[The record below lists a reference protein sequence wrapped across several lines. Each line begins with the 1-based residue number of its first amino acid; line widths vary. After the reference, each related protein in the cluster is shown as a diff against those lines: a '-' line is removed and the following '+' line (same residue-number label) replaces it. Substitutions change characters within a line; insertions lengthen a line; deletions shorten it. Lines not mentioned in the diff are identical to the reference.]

1 MPEPT
6 AERLQQAT
14 INWDAEGQPHA
25 TDFNDRYFSRSNGL
39 SETRHVFLHHNR
51 LPQRWETSKRALFTI
66 GETGF
71 GTGLNFL
78 TVASLWLDRTN
89 SGTLHFVSAEKYP
102 LSRSDLQQALSLW
115 PALSELA
122 NALIEQY
129 PPPIPGIHRLYLA
142 NNRIVL
148 TLLYGDAN
156 TMFASLPGSDHPL
169 FLSRNNPTVDA
180 WFLDGFAPAK
190 NPQMWTDDLF
200 QTLARLSA
208 PGTTFSTFT
217 AAGSVRRGL
226 QAAGFEVQ
234 KVPGFGQKLHMLC
247 GQMAEPI
254 TAEISETD
262 WQPASRNAD
271 FQPPWYLPPRLSP
284 PVSAL
289 VIGGGI
295 AGCATARSLAER
307 GIAVTLIE
315 QHPQLAS
322 EGSGNPQGI
331 LYPKLSSQRSPLSRF
346 GLMALLHASRYHQ
359 RFLGD
364 RATGSPCGVLVLP
377 KDQHELALFEAIAR
391 QYPEEL
397 VTLVTGSKLDD
408 ITGIPLGIGAG
419 LFFPQLGWIKPVAV
433 CRALADHYLIHHQ
446 TAAITTL
453 HYEQHQW
460 QAYDRHGMLSATAP
474 VAVIASGTGSAAF
487 TQTAHLPLKPIRG
500 QISCLPATTDSK
512 QLKTVICGEGYLAP
526 ASDGIHTLGATYNI
540 GETCTKVRVQDHRDN
555 LAQLQKTAPEVADLF
570 GRVDADHLDGRAAF
584 RCTTPDYLP
593 IAGPA
598 PIAERYR
605 LDYALLRKNAR
616 AHIPVAGACWPGLY
630 LNCGHGSRGM
640 SYAPL
645 CAELLASQIRGEV
658 SPLEQDLCQA
668 IHPGRFIIRDM
679 KRGKQ

>member
-6 AERLQQAT
+6 ADMLQRAT

-25 TDFNDRYFSRSNGL
+25 TAFDDRYFSRTSGL
-39 SETRHVFLHHNR
+39 SEARHVFLHHNG
-51 LPQRWETSKRALFTI
+51 LPQRWTISTRPFFTI

-78 TVASLWLDRTN
+78 TAASLWLDQN
-89 SGTLHFVSAEKYP
+89 SSGTLHFVSAEKYP
-102 LSRSDLQQALSLW
+102 LSRSDLQQTLSLW
-115 PALSELA
+115 PTLSELA
-122 NALIEQY
+122 KALVEQY

-169 FLSRNNPTVDA
+169 FSSRNNPVVDA

-200 QTLARLSA
+200 QTLARLSG

-234 KVPGFGQKLHMLC
+234 KVSGFGQKLHMLC

-254 TAEISETD
+254 APDVSDMD
-262 WQPASRNAD
+262 WQPASHNAE

-284 PVSAL
+284 PSSAL

-295 AGCATARSLAER
+295 AGCTTARSLADR
-307 GIAVTLIE
+307 GISVTLIE

-322 EGSGNPQGI
+322 EGSGNPQAI

-359 RFLGD
+359 SFLGEE
-364 RATGSPCGVLVLP
+364 ATGSPCGVLVLP
-377 KDQHELALFEAIAR
+377 KGQHELPLFEELAR
-391 QYPEEL
+391 QYPAEL
-397 VTLVTGSKLDD
+397 VALVTGSQLND
-408 ITGIPLGIGAG
+408 IAGIPLGIGAG
-419 LFFPQLGWIKPVAV
+419 LFFPQLGWIKPAAV
-433 CRALADHYLIHHQ
+433 CRALTDHPLIHRQ
-446 TAAITTL
+446 TTAIATL
-453 HYEQHQW
+453 DHEQCQW
-460 QAYDRHGMLSATAP
+460 RAYDQHGTLTATAP

-500 QISCLPATTDSK
+500 QISCLPATADST

-540 GETCTKVRVQDHRDN
+540 GETCTTLRDEDHRDN
-555 LAQLQKTAPEVADLF
+555 LAQLQKTAPEAAALF
-570 GRVDADHLDGRAAF
+570 GPVDANLLDGRAAF

-598 PIAERYR
+598 PIAEQYR

-645 CAELLASQIRGEV
+645 CAELLASQICGEI
-658 SPLEQDLCQA
+658 SPLEQDLRQA

>member
-1 MPEPT
+1 MPEST
-6 AERLQQAT
+6 ADKLQQAT
-14 INWDAEGQPHA
+14 ISWDAKGQPRA
-25 TDFNDRYFSRSNGL
+25 TDFDDLYFSSASGL
-39 SETRHVFLHHNR
+39 AETRYVFLHNNG
-51 LPQRWETSKRALFTI
+51 LPQRWATFKRPFFTI

-78 TVASLWLDRTN
+78 AVANHWLN
-89 SGTLHFVSAEKYP
+89 HNSSGTLHFVSAEKYP

-122 NALIEQY
+122 SALIEQY

-156 TMFASLPGSDHPL
+156 TMFASLSGSDHPL
-169 FLSRNNPTVDA
+169 FSSLNNPVVNA

-200 QTLARLSA
+200 QTLANLSG

-247 GQMAEPI
+247 GYMADPI
-254 TAEISETD
+254 TPEVSETD
-262 WQPASRNAD
+262 WQPASRNAK

-284 PVSAL
+284 PASAL

-295 AGCATARSLAER
+295 AGCATARSLADR
-307 GIAVTLIE
+307 GISVTLIE

-322 EGSGNPQGI
+322 EGSGNPQAI
-331 LYPKLSSQRSPLSRF
+331 LYPKLSSQRSSLSRF
-346 GLMALLHASRYHQ
+346 GLMALLHATRYH
-359 RFLGD
+359 RDFL
-364 RATGSPCGVLVLP
+364 REEATGSPCGVLVLP
-377 KDQHELALFEAIAR
+377 NNSRDLPLFEELAR
-391 QYPEEL
+391 QYPAEL
-397 VTLVTGSKLDD
+397 VTLVTGSPLDD
-408 ITGIPLGIGAG
+408 TAGIPLGIGAG

-433 CRALADHYLIHHQ
+433 CRALTDHPLIHHQ

-453 HYEQHQW
+453 HHEQHQW
-460 QAYDRHGMLSATAP
+460 QAYDRHGTLSATAP

-487 TQTAHLPLKPIRG
+487 IQTAHLPLKPIRG
-500 QISCLPATTDSK
+500 QISCLPATADSK

-540 GETCTKVRVQDHRDN
+540 SETSTTVRAQDHRDN
-555 LAQLQKTAPEVADLF
+555 LAQLQKTAPEVAALF
-570 GRVDADHLDGRAAF
+570 GPVDANLLDGRAAF

-645 CAELLASQIRGEV
+645 CAELLASQICGEMP
-658 SPLEQDLCQA
+658 PLERDLRQA

-679 KRGKQ
+679 KRNRQ

>member
-6 AERLQQAT
+6 AEILQQAAVS
-14 INWDAEGQPHA
+14 WDAEGQPRA
-25 TDFNDRYFSRSNGL
+25 TDFDELYFSRANAL
-39 SETRHVFLHHNR
+39 AETRHVFLHHNG
-51 LPQRWETSKRALFTI
+51 LPQRWTTSKRPFFTI

-78 TVASLWLDRTN
+78 TVASLWLDQN
-89 SGTLHFVSAEKYP
+89 ISGTLHFVSAERYP

-122 NALIEQY
+122 NALVEQY

-142 NNRIVL
+142 NKRIVL

-156 TMFASLPGSDHPL
+156 TMFASLQGSDHPL
-169 FLSRNNPTVDA
+169 FSTQNNPAVDA

-200 QTLARLSA
+200 QTLAGLSA

-217 AAGSVRRGL
+217 DEARVQQGL
-226 QAAGFEVQ
+226 QTAGFEVH
-234 KVPGFGQKLHMLC
+234 KVPGGGQKLHMLC
-247 GQMAEPI
+247 GHMANPI
-254 TAEISETD
+254 KAEVSETH

-284 PVSAL
+284 PASAL

-315 QHPQLAS
+315 QHPLLAS

-359 RFLGD
+359 SFLGD
-364 RATGSPCGVLVLP
+364 GATGSPCGVLVLP
-377 KDQHELALFEAIAR
+377 KNHHELSLFEELAR
-391 QYPEEL
+391 QYPAEL
-397 VTLVTGSKLDD
+397 VALVTGSQLRDVA
-408 ITGIPLGIGAG
+408 GIPLGIGAG

-433 CRALADHYLIHHQ
+433 CRALTDHPLIHHQ
-446 TAAITTL
+446 TAAIATL
-453 HYEQHQW
+453 HYERHQW
-460 QAYDRHGMLSATAP
+460 QAYDRHGVLSAAAP

-487 TQTAHLPLKPIRG
+487 PQTAHLPLKPIRG
-500 QISCLPATTDSK
+500 QISCLPATADSK

-540 GETCTKVRVQDHRDN
+540 GETSITVRAQDHRDN
-555 LAQLQKTAPEVADLF
+555 LAQLQKTAPEVAALF
-570 GRVDADHLDGRAAF
+570 GPVDANNLDGRAAF

-593 IAGPA
+593 IAGPV

-658 SPLEQDLCQA
+658 SPLEQDLRQA